1 MENNTNIKGL
11 KDCEYHLNSK
21 DNNKKGL
28 ESTLFITA
36 DMSTSG
42 SFIISR
48 DKETQALFSIKGKP
62 INYLDK
68 DYSEIKEGYE
78 ISDLIK
84 ALGIQD
90 GIKGLK
96 YKKIIIATSK
106 APEDLQVQNL
116 LFSFFLTHFKE
127 LVING
132 HLYLLEMPQFIVNNN
147 TEKIFCYNESDK
159 TNAIKVL
166 SENNQDVKVY
176 NNSEDAL
183 GIFGPKDFKNL
194 IGKDMRLIS
203 LKLDNMHGVSDLLNC
218 CVGKRIMK
226 QENYFKEYNSL
237 VKKENNS
244 NIFKIML
251 DNFYKYSRFIIE
263 NRINPDI
270 DDGFKTIQRQILWVL
285 LQQYDGN
292 FHKVANVIGGT
303 MGYIPRTDIG
313 ISSQLYQLIDKRLL
327 IDTDREDRTPRYLGC
342 KLSSLAK
349 ETLFNN
355 DITQFGKSYLYEKKM
370 PITLPS
376 KLPVLL
382 LQGTDGAGLGLT
394 TQIFSHNFE
403 EVLNAQISILRNQ
416 SYEIYPDFIS
426 GGIIDVRKYKRGKGS
441 ISIKAKIDI
450 EDDKL
455 IIKELPHGIS
465 ENSLIDSIENAI
477 NRSNLNIKSIKN
489 YSTKNIDIVIENND
503 TEKPELFREKLYKY
517 TDCEIVV
524 HSSIN
529 VLCDNKTIS
538 PTVNEL
544 LEYNT
549 KKLVEYLDKELTIE
563 IEALEKDASNNSKEL
578 LIAKTNQ
585 LNINEYAIRYIEK
598 LLFKYKDN
606 FTRKSKIENL

>member
-1 MENNTNIKGL
+1 
-11 KDCEYHLNSK
+11 
-21 DNNKKGL
+21 
-28 ESTLFITA
+28 
-36 DMSTSG
+36 
-42 SFIISR
+42 
-48 DKETQALFSIKGKP
+48 
-62 INYLDK
+62 
-68 DYSEIKEGYE
+68 
-78 ISDLIK
+78 
-84 ALGIQD
+84 
-90 GIKGLK
+90 
-96 YKKIIIATSK
+96 
-106 APEDLQVQNL
+106 
-116 LFSFFLTHFKE
+116 
-127 LVING
+127 
-132 HLYLLEMPQFIVNNN
+132 
-147 TEKIFCYNESDK
+147 
-159 TNAIKVL
+159 
-166 SENNQDVKVY
+166 
-176 NNSEDAL
+176 
-183 GIFGPKDFKNL
+183 
-194 IGKDMRLIS
+194 MR
-203 LKLDNMHGVSDLLNC
+203 GVSDLVNC
-218 CVGKRIMK
+218 CMG
-226 QENYFKEYNSL
+226 ENQKEQDDYLNDYASL
-237 VKKENNS
+237 INKENKS
-244 NIFKIML
+244 IIFKTMQ
-251 DNFYKYSRFIIE
+251 DNFYKYSRYLIK
-263 NRINPDI
+263 NRISPNI
-270 DDGFKTIQRQILWVL
+270 DDGLFSIQRQILWVL
-285 LQQYDGN
+285 LEQYDGI
-292 FHKVANVIGGT
+292 FHKATNVIGGT
-303 MGYIPRTDIG
+303 MGYIPRGDGSIG
-313 ISSQLYQLIDKRLL
+313 NQLYQLIDKRLL

-376 KLPVLL
+376 KLPILL
-382 LQGTDGAGLGLT
+382 LQGTDGSGLRFH

-477 NRSNLNIKSIKN
+477 NRSNLNIKSINN

-585 LNINEYAIRYIEK
+585 LNINEYAISYIEK